1 MTHHSSVVVEL
12 VDALAQPGDGRFAA
26 DTRGTIASNNRVMV
40 KASAGAPEV
49 PMAGARVRLHRLP
62 DGYLAWQGLSD
73 ASGYYHASGLE
84 IGESYVPVAID
95 LAGTYEC
102 VASGPVVAT
111 KA

>member
-12 VDALAQPGDGRFAA
+12 VDAMAQPGDGRFDNAL
-26 DTRGTIASNNRVMV
+26 GTIATNNRVMV

>member
-1 MTHHSSVVVEL
+1 MTHHSSVVVER

-40 KASAGAPEV
+40 KASAGAPEA
-49 PMAGARVRLHRLP
+49 PMAGARVRLHRLA
-62 DGYLAWQGLSD
+62 DGFFAWQGLSD

-84 IGESYVPVAID
+84 IGEAYIPVAID
-95 LAGTYEC
+95 LSGTYEC

>member
-73 ASGYYHASGLE
+73 AGGYYHASGLE